1 MGMGTHSGS
10 GLRRLSLRRAIWRTR
25 LAAKAIRDNST
36 LSGPERHATELLRA
50 SVRQQVKAAVTPDIP
65 GVYAVADDWRTQV
78 LEHDPQVVCARS
90 EEDVLDALESEEP
103 VDILATRESRLTVER
118 LRELC
123 EGRLEGKSVY
133 LET

>member
-1 MGMGTHSGS
+1 MGTNSTS

-25 LAAKAIRDNST
+25 LAAKAMRDNST

-50 SVRQQVKAAVTPDIP
+50 SVRQQVKAAETSELP
-65 GVYAVADDWRTQV
+65 GIYQVADEWRMQV

-90 EEDVLDALESEEP
+90 EADVVDALESEEP
-103 VDILATRESRLTVER
+103 VDILATRESQLTIER

-123 EGRLEGKSVY
+123 TGRLSGKSIY